1 MLSFYVSDITVYY
14 YCYEQYILMVFI
26 RNFIVMM
33 NVNISNILIL
43 IHILILIILVLITT
57 TMLVIVLLGVVTN
70 HCYQYYPYSYYEF

>member
-1 MLSFYVSDITVYY
+1 MLSFYVSDITVHY

-43 IHILILIILVLITT
+43 IT
-57 TMLVIVLLGVVTN
+57 TMLVIVLLVVVTN
-70 HCYQYYPYSYYEF
+70 HCYQCYRYSYYEF